1 MTAPES
7 WLVLEAVAER
17 LRAIKIADGYRTD
30 AGLDVITEHA
40 QLNDKPE
47 APQLLVFAD
56 GEFRLAASSSRK
68 WRDYILPV
76 VIQCRFLHSQATAQR
91 QVHDVA
97 ADLDRAIPPNAEKL
111 TDTEWAIAQT
121 GLLISQRPQG
131 ASTTVVQ
138 LSLDVSYRVDIP
150 TA

>member
-30 AGLDVITEHA
+30 AGRDVVTEHA
-40 QLNDKPE
+40 ELKADPVL
-47 APQLLVFAD
+47 PQLLVFAD
-56 GEFRLAASSSRK
+56 GEFRLASSSSRK

-76 VIQCRFLHSQATAQR
+76 VVQCRFLHSQIRAQR
-91 QVHDVA
+91 QAHDVA
-97 ADLDRAIPPNAEKL
+97 ADLDRAIPANAEKL
-111 TDTEWAIAQT
+111 TNHSWAIAQT

-150 TA
+150 A